1 MSLIYGDPLDQ
12 EIKIHYNKLLKLQ
25 IEYQIIQNNIL
36 KELYNNSVA
45 INYPIVK
52 YNQLALNYQNMK
64 SVLNEPPKPIPNG
77 MYT

>member
-25 IEYQIIQNNIL
+25 IEYQILQNNIL

-52 YNQLALNYQNMK
+52 YNQLALNYHNMK

>member
-12 EIKIHYNKLLKLQ
+12 EIKMNYNKLLKLQ
-25 IEYQIIQNNIL
+25 IDYQIMQNNIL
-36 KELYNNSVA
+36 KELYNNAVA

-64 SVLNEPPKPIPNG
+64 SIMTEPQKPIPNG